1 MKLVAETRP
10 EERGNSSSQGRCG
23 CCQYR
28 QVWWKRARGDVSRV
42 DDVVISW
49 ISLVIYL
56 FYTTF
61 IFYKTSRR
69 FYYLRELLGI
79 GLCISRGTA
88 TVLNIC
94 CALVLLPLCK
104 KLNQLLYR
112 ILSKLCPGLFFFWLE
127 KAKSFHM
134 TVAITL
140 VIFAG
145 GNYDETLKE
154 INLANYKNENPLMLL
169 MSPAGLTG
177 VTMLV
182 ITLTMALTSMRIVR
196 QKVYNAFWYTHQ
208 LYMPFMVLLIV
219 HPLSGVLK
227 EEIFVEKRLNYIDK
241 EENNDISRIHSPVF
255 VPIQSKATHMA
266 RRTISLTLSCHEQ
279 FSCRAGQYVLL
290 QCQEVSRLEWHP
302 FTVVKV
308 PTSSQRNFI
317 VWIRVKGDW
326 TDALERL
333 LLQKGSDNLNILVDG
348 PFSSPM
354 EGVRR
359 SRVAVCVAAGVG
371 ITPFVATLHDMLLN
385 PRKLLPGRVHLLWI
399 VRHERELTWLAELA
413 TEVLSELRSANRPDR
428 LQLELYITNSDMD
441 EENKKQN
448 TSHVV
453 EINER
458 GSITH
463 VVTNGINDE
472 KVTLLT
478 PNRKRRDYLN
488 IAKCESVR
496 ADYNLAKEF
505 PLLACRAKPGR
516 PHWDRLF
523 GYWVHLYPEDHLN
536 VYCCGP
542 KTLVKMLR
550 CKCKITGIGTYR
562 SRNDIMALL
571 GSVDKSLAGYNFTAK
586 VIVFLYKRKQLEIL
600 ITEINHSGD
609 QILMITFTV
618 PCVSRGIAMQG
629 IVCGLVMYVCDQLV
643 DVQERI
649 RALVYT
655 PESERVMREK
665 FKDIIKKHIR
675 LIKYSQTMSE
685 IFKEYFLIQNLAVTV
700 ELCLSAFMA
709 TITGL
714 EQQSLLASFV
724 AFLCVALLNAFI
736 YCYLGDELI
745 VQSQSIALAAYE
757 STWTS
762 WPPDLQKDLQ
772 ILIRAAQKPLKL
784 SAGGVA
790 DMSMQTYSQ
799 TLYNGYSIFAVLNDA
814 DILECKDSMEALSEL
829 NEKGREKISQLRE
842 ELESMEVYGKE
853 TCDDK
858 YSIEMEAQKH
868 QLVLLLKEFKE
879 ANISSMFAIEKAQ
892 REELLKPPEG
902 DDSSLRNRKKKVDRD
917 ALLEKSSGVTEQ
929 LLAISR
935 QLADTTQRSQNTLD
949 SLVSSSSAVHGT
961 QSELLNTAG
970 SISQSSKLLKKYG
983 RREFTDKLIMFFA
996 FLFFLAV
1003 CLYIVQR
1010 RLF

>member
-665 FKDIIKKHIR
+665 
-675 LIKYSQTMSE
+675 YSQTMSE

>member
-1 MKLVAETRP
+1 MAIRIRDCYDFLTR
-10 EERGNSSSQGRCG
+10 RFFL
-23 CCQYR
+23 
-28 QVWWKRARGDVSRV
+28 
-42 DDVVISW
+42 ISW

-140 VIFAG
+140 VIFAVIHSTSHFVNLWNFSR
-145 GNYDETLKE
+145 NYDETLKE

-255 VPIQSKATHMA
+255 VPIQSKTWIWMALPLICFFLDLLWRILSRNRTKVDIIRATHMA

-550 CKCKITGIGTYR
+550 CKCK
-562 SRNDIMALL
+562 SM
-571 GSVDKSLAGYNFTAK
+571 
-586 VIVFLYKRKQLEIL
+586 
-600 ITEINHSGD
+600 
-609 QILMITFTV
+609 
-618 PCVSRGIAMQG
+618 SRGK
-629 IVCGLVMYVCDQLV
+629 
-643 DVQERI
+643 
-649 RALVYT
+649 T
-655 PESERVMREK
+655 K
-665 FKDIIKKHIR
+665 F
-675 LIKYSQTMSE
+675 T
-685 IFKEYFLIQNLAVTV
+685 
-700 ELCLSAFMA
+700 
-709 TITGL
+709 
-714 EQQSLLASFV
+714 FV
-724 AFLCVALLNAFI
+724 
-736 YCYLGDELI
+736 
-745 VQSQSIALAAYE
+745 
-757 STWTS
+757 
-762 WPPDLQKDLQ
+762 
-772 ILIRAAQKPLKL
+772 
-784 SAGGVA
+784 
-790 DMSMQTYSQ
+790 
-799 TLYNGYSIFAVLNDA
+799 
-814 DILECKDSMEALSEL
+814 
-829 NEKGREKISQLRE
+829 
-842 ELESMEVYGKE
+842 
-853 TCDDK
+853 
-858 YSIEMEAQKH
+858 H
-868 QLVLLLKEFKE
+868 
-879 ANISSMFAIEKAQ
+879 
-892 REELLKPPEG
+892 EG
-902 DDSSLRNRKKKVDRD
+902 FS
-917 ALLEKSSGVTEQ
+917 
-929 LLAISR
+929 
-935 QLADTTQRSQNTLD
+935 
-949 SLVSSSSAVHGT
+949 
-961 QSELLNTAG
+961 
-970 SISQSSKLLKKYG
+970 
-983 RREFTDKLIMFFA
+983 
-996 FLFFLAV
+996 
-1003 CLYIVQR
+1003 
-1010 RLF
+1010 